1 MAKQKYKEEDA
12 KRPQPVARDG
22 PYVMMLFLT
31 LVGIATGCVLM
42 YLDADE
48 YSSKQPPAVTA
59 PAPQKLGD
67 PFKDPAP
74 PAAVPPPAPPGGDPM
89 GMPPMGGDPM
99 GMPPMPPMPMGP
111 MP

>member
-1 MAKQKYKEEDA
+1 MAKKYKDEDA

-31 LVGIATGCVLM
+31 LVAIATGCVLM

-48 YSSKQPPAVTA
+48 YSSKSPPAVTA

-67 PFKDPAP
+67 PFKDPSP
-74 PAAVPPPAPPGGDPM
+74 PAAVPPPAPPAPPGGDPM
-89 GMPPMGGDPM
+89 GMPPMGM
-99 GMPPMPPMPMGP
+99 GPMPPMPMGA

>member
-1 MAKQKYKEEDA
+1 MAKKYKDDDD

-31 LVGIATGCVLM
+31 LVAIATGCVLM
-42 YLDADE
+42 YLDTDE
-48 YSSKQPPAVTA
+48 YSSKTPPAATA

-67 PFKDPAP
+67 PFKDPSP
-74 PAAVPPPAPPGGDPM
+74 PAPVPPPAPPAPPGGGDPM
-89 GMPPMGGDPM
+89 PMGPM
-99 GMPPMPPMPMGP
+99 GPMGPMPMGP

>member
-1 MAKQKYKEEDA
+1 MAKKYKDDDD
-12 KRPQPVARDG
+12 KRPQPVNRDG

-31 LVGIATGCVLM
+31 LVAIATGCVLM

-48 YSSKQPPAVTA
+48 YSSQNPPAATA

-74 PAAVPPPAPPGGDPM
+74 PAAVPPPAPPAPPGDPM
-89 GMPPMGGDPM
+89 GMPPMGMPPM
-99 GMPPMPPMPMGP
+99 GMPPMGP

>member
-1 MAKQKYKEEDA
+1 MAKQKYKDEDA

-31 LVGIATGCVLM
+31 LVAIATGCVLM

-48 YSSKQPPAVTA
+48 YSSKTPPAATA

-67 PFKDPAP
+67 PFKDPSPPTPVAP
-74 PAAVPPPAPPGGDPM
+74 PAPAPDPM
-89 GMPPMGGDPM
+89 GGGGDPM
-99 GMPPMPPMPMGP
+99 GMPPMPMGMMP
-111 MP
+111 